1 VIVVVGLSYRTA
13 PISLRE
19 RIAFDTS
26 TAGDLLTELC
36 QSSDI
41 AEVMLLSTCNRTEL
55 VAAGESDKS
64 VEDLMNRLKSVFLSR
79 LPESDG
85 HLYLHGGSPAVQHIF
100 RVVSSLDSLVV
111 GEPQILGQ
119 FKDAFDLALKRG
131 TVGNRLHR
139 VVSRALRTAKRVR
152 RETQVGTG
160 QVSVPT
166 VALDLARQI
175 FGELAGHIAVLLG
188 TGEMGELVARLLVQ
202 SGARLI
208 IVGRNP
214 DRVRELQA
222 RYQAE
227 GRSMEDLDRT
237 LTEADILVTGTSST
251 TPIVDAAS
259 LRQVMRKRRGRDLFI
274 VDVAVPRDVN
284 PNVDDLDG
292 VYRYDVDDL
301 AAVVG
306 RSLGLREREADRAE
320 RIVDEEVNRF
330 ERWVEGEQV
339 TPFVRSLRE
348 HIGGVL
354 HRELGRSLRSHLKHL
369 TEAERLHLE
378 HMIEAAV
385 KKIMHDPTVHL
396 RKMASENPEE
406 LEQATS
412 VLKDMFGLSDDGSQ
426 SDPLDSEPVEDSDS
440 EPSHPPT
447 KEDLV

>member
-1 VIVVVGLSYRTA
+1 MIAVVGLSYRTA

-19 RIAFDTS
+19 RMAFDVP
-26 TAGDLLTELC
+26 AAVALLTELC
-36 QSSDI
+36 QSADI
-41 AEVMLLSTCNRTEL
+41 TEVMLLSTCNRTEL
-55 VAAGESDKS
+55 VAAGDSDKPI
-64 VEDLMNRLKSVFLSR
+64 EDLMNRLKSVFLNR

-119 FKDAFDLALKRG
+119 FKDAFDLARKQG

-175 FGELAGHIAVLLG
+175 FGELEGHTAVLLG

-202 SGARLI
+202 SGARLV

-214 DRVRELQA
+214 DRVRELQT

-227 GRSMEDLDRT
+227 GRSMEDLE
-237 LTEADILVTGTSST
+237 LSLAQADIVVTGTSSA
-251 TPIVDAAS
+251 TPIVDAAA
-259 LRQVMRKRRGRDLFI
+259 LRKVMRKRRGRDLFI
-274 VDVAVPRDVN
+274 VDVAMPRDVN
-284 PNVDDLDG
+284 PDVDDLEG

-301 AAVVG
+301 AAVVS
-306 RSLGLREREADRAE
+306 RSIGHREKEADRAE
-320 RIVDEEVNRF
+320 RIIDEEVDRF

-339 TPFVRSLRE
+339 TPFVRTLRH

-354 HRELGRSLRSHLKHL
+354 RRELGKSLRGHLKHL
-369 TEAERLHLE
+369 TDAERQHLE

-385 KKIMHDPTVHL
+385 NKLMHDPTVQL
-396 RKMASENPEE
+396 RRMASENPQE

-412 VLKDMFGLSDDGSQ
+412 VLEDIFALSNAGPE
-426 SDPLDSEPVEDSDS
+426 SDAPDSELAEDADSEPLHSS
-440 EPSHPPT
+440 T
-447 KEDLV
+447 KENLA